1 MPEHSFRM
9 YVEGM
14 KAAAKEFDRLVVARL
29 VAEVGA
35 EKALKEAERLAR
47 EQRELLYKVRAR
59 GS

>member
-47 EQRELLYKVRAR
+47 EQRELRAR